1 MYSHGQNVIEPDFS
15 ILIFIYLF
23 SCIFI
28 YLQEEQTEGAAGP
41 PGRGRDQE
49 AEDHGRHDEGGRGGA
64 GRQDGADLV
73 PRGPRNS

>member
-1 MYSHGQNVIEPDFS
+1 MIEPDFS

-23 SCIFI
+23 SFR
-28 YLQEEQTEGAAGP
+28 LQEEQTEGVAGP

-73 PRGPRNS
+73 PRGPRHSQGLKQLYS